1 MWLAPG
7 LALLLLIA
15 AIAPAAAQT
24 AARGEDAQQPIEI
37 SADSL
42 EVKQNQNLAVFRGNV
57 DAVQGAFR
65 LRANEVLV
73 HYRPGQ
79 GGTSNISRIDATG
92 KVRFA
97 TATETADGEAGVYDV
112 VQQVIVLTG
121 DVRLK
126 RGDNVLRGDRLTMNL
141 QTGESRI
148 EGPSRVKGLFQPQ
161 KKGT

>member
-1 MWLAPG
+1 MRLASA
-7 LALLLLIA
+7 LALLVLIA
-15 AIAPAAAQT
+15 LTVPAAAQ
-24 AARGEDAQQPIEI
+24 APARGQDAQQPIEI

-92 KVRFA
+92 KVRFE
-97 TATETADGEAGVYDV
+97 TATETAQGETGVYDV
-112 VQQVIVLTG
+112 VEQVVVLTG
-121 DVRLK
+121 DVRLTRDK
-126 RGDNVLRGDRLTMNL
+126 NVLRGDRLTLNL